1 MINLKQRISLL
12 FIIFFFLFSSQEA
25 FAFGG
30 FFKKIIKEFAES
42 GSRVGIKQGIK
53 ESGEHTIKQGIKESG
68 ESSIQ
73 WVDNL
78 HVGLSGVKIYRNYCS
93 KAENKKNSDFC
104 RDPDNYCNQKKH
116 VNYYI
121 CREAIKELKKEKRGN
136 QNGGFPSIL
145 VIIIIGIFVYFI
157 FIKPKNSENKSS
169 SNKDQ
174 NQWKRQK
181 FIGRLSYGEGRRK
194 STRLDTVKPTPY
206 LTSKRLEDQ
215 RPLHSHLL
223 VDRPHRVEIDL
234 FQEVCEESLG
244 RVLSKSSFEVYRD
257 GMCHIELN
265 DKGYFDLQ
273 DVFQITDYIFQ
284 PRHIEV
290 DDTGMFDT
298 SNIVISSNYSL
309 K

>member
-1 MINLKQRISLL
+1 MVGIIDNDKLNEQQMKIRNEIGKHHWDL
-12 FIIFFFLFSSQEA
+12 FVTLNFHRHYSIEEGHKLIRDWD
-25 FAFGG
+25 
-30 FFKKIIKEFAES
+30 
-42 GSRVGIKQGIK
+42 SRVSRK
-53 ESGEHTIKQGIKESG
+53 
-68 ESSIQ
+68 
-73 WVDNL
+73 L
-78 HVGLSGVKIYRNYCS
+78 
-93 KAENKKNSDFC
+93 
-104 RDPDNYCNQKKH
+104 
-116 VNYYI
+116 
-121 CREAIKELKKEKRGN
+121 
-136 QNGGFPSIL
+136 NGRR
-145 VIIIIGIFVYFI
+145 YT
-157 FIKPKNSENKSS
+157 KP
-169 SNKDQ
+169 Q
-174 NQWKRQK
+174 NQWKRMK
-181 FIGRLSYGEGRRK
+181 FIGCLSYGEGRRK
-194 STRLDTVKPTPY
+194 STRLDTIKPTPY
-206 LTSKRLEDQ
+206 LTSNQLEDK

-244 RVLSKSSFEVYRD
+244 RVLNRSSFEVYRD